1 MGLVL
6 RRTNVILLK
15 VAPFVVVVL
24 VAKLAVHRLSLE
36 FIPLNAVFSG
46 IIGATVFLLGFLLS
60 GVMADYKESE
70 KIPGELAAT
79 LLTMAD
85 EMESAWRA
93 KRDPVAREGL
103 ADIHQTAESV
113 HGWIFKKVRTRDLM
127 ERIAMLNDSF
137 RGLEPLL
144 PANYVARL
152 KQEQHNLR
160 KLVIRVHTIRET
172 DFVSSA
178 YLIGTST
185 SILLLTG
192 LVLSEVEPFYESL
205 FFVGVIAYLLIF
217 LLILI
222 RDLDN
227 PFGHYDRGSYEDISL
242 KPLEDA
248 VAEIAGRLVRS
259 GVQP

>member
-103 ADIHQTAESV
+103 ADI
-113 HGWIFKKVRTRDLM
+113 
-127 ERIAMLNDSF
+127 
-137 RGLEPLL
+137 
-144 PANYVARL
+144 
-152 KQEQHNLR
+152 
-160 KLVIRVHTIRET
+160 
-172 DFVSSA
+172 
-178 YLIGTST
+178 
-185 SILLLTG
+185 
-192 LVLSEVEPFYESL
+192 
-205 FFVGVIAYLLIF
+205 
-217 LLILI
+217 
-222 RDLDN
+222 
-227 PFGHYDRGSYEDISL
+227 
-242 KPLEDA
+242 
-248 VAEIAGRLVRS
+248 
-259 GVQP
+259 